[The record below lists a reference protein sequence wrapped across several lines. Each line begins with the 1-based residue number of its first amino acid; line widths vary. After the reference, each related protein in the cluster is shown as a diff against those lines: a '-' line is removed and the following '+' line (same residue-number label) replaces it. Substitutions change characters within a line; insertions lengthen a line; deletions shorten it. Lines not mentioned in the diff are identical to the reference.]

1 MKLFKVKI
9 AVILGALL
17 ALFYFS
23 SDFALIDIEKTAIVV
38 AIGIDEGTD
47 KNYKITAQIAIP
59 QATDE
64 AAANDDAVVTA
75 EGNTVMEGIQN
86 VGEKTGWHP
95 KLSFCSLV
103 LIGKK
108 VAEKGV
114 RDIIDYF
121 IVSEKV
127 QNSAVVAMAEERA
140 DEILLSK
147 TPLDAIS
154 SFAVSKIVLKS
165 QWMTNTVTV
174 ANLKK
179 IAVGEYSKSRASFMP
194 VIKSIEEESKSKEG
208 GSGAQSAAISRL
220 SPNSGEKRL
229 TKKVDEKIIFLS
241 GEGGS
246 GSSGTE
252 SSGGEKSGDKD
263 KVFDATNF
271 AVFSDFALKGQFDK
285 EETQIFNMLK
295 GPAAETYLTV
305 ESGDEKT
312 LLALRDNRR
321 KINVS
326 FDNGT
331 EVNLKL
337 FFNVEIADSDKG
349 YPLDKQNRR
358 SIVDE
363 KTLDAATKKLNGI
376 LLSLVEKIKL
386 YDTDVLGLKDYVYKF
401 RNDKFKDFSKKKLS
415 ELKFSIE
422 GKVYSLD

>member
-38 AIGIDEGTD
+38 SVGIDEGTN

-95 KLSFCSLV
+95 KLSFCSLI

-108 VAEKGV
+108 IAEKGV

-121 IVSEKV
+121 LVSEKV

-179 IAVGEYSKSRASFMP
+179 IAVGEYSRSKASFMP
-194 VIKSIEEESKSKEG
+194 VIKPIEEEDKSKEG
-208 GSGAQSAAISRL
+208 GSGAQSASISPL
-220 SPNSGEKRL
+220 SNDFGFDKLNNKSS
-229 TKKVDEKIIFLS
+229 TIILAADGS
-241 GEGGS
+241 GGS
-246 GSSGTE
+246 GGGSGG
-252 SSGGEKSGDKD
+252 SGGSGGEKD
-263 KVFDATNF
+263 KVFDATSF
-271 AVFSDFALKGQFDK
+271 AVFSDFKLKGELDK

-295 GPAAETYLTV
+295 GPAAETYLTI
-305 ESGDEKT
+305 EKADEKI
-312 LLALRDNRR
+312 LLQLRDNDRR
-321 KINVS
+321 VKVD
-326 FDNGT
+326 FDNG
-331 EVNLKL
+331 EKVKIKL
-337 FFNVEIADSDKG
+337 DFKVEIADSDKG
-349 YPLDKQNRR
+349 YSLDKQNRR
-358 SIVDE
+358 SVVDE
-363 KTLDAATKKLNGI
+363 ETLDAATKKLNEI
-376 LLSLVEKIKL
+376 LSRLIEKIKL
-386 YDTDVLGLKDYVYKF
+386 YDTDILELKDYVYKF
-401 RNDKFKDFSKKKLS
+401 RNDKFQSFSQKKLS
-415 ELKFSIE
+415 ELKFSLS